1 MLELLVTIQW
11 SSVLENIAEVR
22 LPRIQKVVIER
33 TRLFSSARRP
43 DIIKF
48 GRSQSDFSHTVVI
61 AVRQLNLDNLEA
73 LVHDISDPDSKNYGQ
88 HKSMADIQDI
98 TSNAASTN
106 YVISYLERT
115 WHHEQFTMAKSIFGD
130 FITGTKLLKNLN
142 LYLTN

>member
-73 LVHDISDPDSKNYGQ
+73 LVHDISDPDSHNYGK
-88 HKSMADIQDI
+88 HSSLSEIQTM
-98 TSNAASTN
+98 TSNFESTN
-106 YVISYLERT
+106 YIIEYLQRT
-115 WHHEQFTMAKSIFGD
+115 WPHGQFTMEKSTYGD
-130 FITGTKLLKNLN
+130 FITGKKIW
-142 LYLTN
+142 